1 MDLRLYLQHI
11 EIHNHIAMDEQISQS
26 FLPSNW
32 ADLDSNAKLD
42 QIMFTLTKIE
52 LSQQAVVESN
62 LDQEAT
68 IKKLSLK
75 VSQLEGKKCQDT
87 KRAG

>member
-1 MDLRLYLQHI
+1 MDLRLYSQDI
-11 EIHNHIAMDEQISQS
+11 EIHNRIAMDEQISQP

-42 QIMFTLTKIE
+42 QIMLTLTRVE
-52 LSQQAVVESN
+52 LNHQAVVESN

-75 VSQLEGKKCQDT
+75 V
-87 KRAG
+87 